1 LFAKRSYHPTTVAQI
16 CTRAGMATGG
26 FYAHFGSKA
35 EIYAAV
41 VRQISADI
49 GRRAG
54 SVVMD
59 LTWATI
65 RSSRYSRYADLLFC
79 VSGRAD
85 LRTNL
90 ILVVNSAESVLPT
103 PGDPAPAA
111 TCHRYARFI
120 PYI

>member
-1 LFAKRSYHPTTVAQI
+1 VRTNLAQLRAQI

-59 LTWATI
+59 TYCCQAGH
-65 RSSRYSRYADLLFC
+65 R
-79 VSGRAD
+79 
-85 LRTNL
+85 RTPVIQHACCL
-90 ILVVNSAESVLPT
+90 GIWQ
-103 PGDPAPAA
+103 
-111 TCHRYARFI
+111 R
-120 PYI
+120 